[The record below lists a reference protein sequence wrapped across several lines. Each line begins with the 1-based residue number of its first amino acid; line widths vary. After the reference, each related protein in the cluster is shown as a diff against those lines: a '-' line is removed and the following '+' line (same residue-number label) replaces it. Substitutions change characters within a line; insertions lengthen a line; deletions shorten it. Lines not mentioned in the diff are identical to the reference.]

1 MKKQRTAV
9 FDIAKLLAI
18 FLVVLGHLLNECV
31 GDPTILINFFHMPV
45 LFFISGYFAAFSQE
59 KYESGIIVRKKIKSL
74 LLPYLFWSG
83 VSLAANLVL
92 GMVKGSFDP
101 AAVLQEAAQIFLYAR
116 SVWFLAELLVS
127 FLVFLTIHELVQRT
141 EKLCIAV
148 PAQFAAWLLLSCM
161 VPGEIFAFYKFKWLY
176 PFFMVGWI
184 VARKHERV
192 VSWLNSR
199 KNGFSARMVSL
210 TFPVL
215 VSVFLKENAFWEYT
229 QFTYSQPQNVFYGIL
244 YYLISLTGVG
254 FVMTLSYWI
263 SKTGVSEICSEIG
276 TYSMDIY
283 VIHMFIVKVIQ
294 IIFVGTGMGKFAV
307 YALYSGIS
315 LLIVVFIWLMSK
327 WILRK
332 IGLFRIMV
340 GLPPNAK
347 K

>member
-1 MKKQRTAV
+1 LKKQRTAI

-45 LFFISGYFAAFSQE
+45 LFFISGYFAAFSLI
-59 KYESGIIVRKKIKSL
+59 KYETGIIVGKKIKSL
-74 LLPYLFWSG
+74 LVPYLFWSG
-83 VSLAANLVL
+83 VSLAANLAL
-92 GMVKGSFDP
+92 GVIKGTFAP
-101 AAVLQEAAQIFLYAR
+101 ETVLQEAASIFLYAR

-127 FLVFLTIHELVQRT
+127 FLVFLAVHEFVRRMG
-141 EKLCIAV
+141 KPSFAV
-148 PAQFAAWLLLSCM
+148 PAQFVVWLLLSCLI
-161 VPGEIFAFYKFKWLY
+161 PGELFAFYKFKWLY
-176 PFFMVGWI
+176 PFFLAGWI
-184 VARKHERV
+184 VAQNRERV
-192 VSWLNSR
+192 VNWLNSR
-199 KNGFSARMVSL
+199 RNGFAARIVSL

-215 VSVFLKENAFWEYT
+215 VFVFLNENAFWEYT
-229 QFTYSQPQNVFYGIL
+229 QFTYSQPQNTLYGIL

-254 FVMTLSYWI
+254 LVMTLSYWI
-263 SKTGVSEICSEIG
+263 SKTGVSGICAEIG

-294 IIFVGTGMGKFAV
+294 IVFSGNGMGKAAV
-307 YALYSGIS
+307 YGLFSGIS

-332 IGLFRIMV
+332 FSLFRIMV
-340 GLPPNAK
+340 GLPAVAK